1 MANKILRIVLIIVL
15 FLVFFEVGLIS
26 SYTIVTSEAPNVQAL
41 IDMQI
46 SEVTGMLSPEK
57 VNDALVK
64 DPTRV
69 NISNKKDVALKME
82 ELSNVDGVNV
92 DSMNVTT
99 YDDTDNSNFTVTISA
114 LGYASPNSTSGQ
126 IVISQ
131 TPSYK
136 VIAKGNATFKSSGLV
151 VDVNSITINS
161 VLKLY

>member
-1 MANKILRIVLIIVL
+1 MANKIIRIVLIIVL

-26 SYTIVTSEAPNVQAL
+26 SYTIVTSEAPNVQSL

-46 SEVTGMLSPEK
+46 SEITGLLNPQK
-57 VNDALVK
+57 VNDALIK
-64 DPTRV
+64 DPTHV

-114 LGYASPNSTSGQ
+114 LGYESPNSTSGQ

-136 VIAKGNATFKSSGLV
+136 VIANGNASFKSSGLV
-151 VDVNSITINS
+151 VDVNTMNINS